1 MFKCFYDDI
10 IEPNINNGKFV
21 NHLIIMSIFK
31 KYLLLFLTS
40 KKLEFRNVFLSNIFF
55 IFYSG
60 TSIFQKAFFF
70 IFLFFFLLKF

>member
-55 IFYSG
+55 IFFSG
-60 TSIFQKAFFF
+60 TSIFQKSFFF
-70 IFLFFFLLKF
+70 IFFFFFLLKF